1 MKAEL
6 IAAILTLGANPN
18 ADELQV
24 LQTTAEHMPSGIEV
38 EQAVKSH
45 DLVVPAFSENKL
57 AEPRIT
63 IGARDER
70 DDAILERQNE
80 ARQDWHEALGAAQS
94 TADTPA
100 LDTSS
105 QALSPEDQFKARLG
119 WHTALGES

>member
-1 MKAEL
+1 LNPKEEFMKAEL

-45 DLVVPAFSENKL
+45 DLVVPAFS
-57 AEPRIT
+57 
-63 IGARDER
+63 ARDER